1 MNNISHSGFSVRTQS
16 SQEYT
21 YKSAEETAAERHLDY
36 ILELESKSSHGYVDE
51 YELLDKAWNEIEE
64 KIKEVS
70 KKNNSDFNQ
79 TLELKKQQKAI
90 QEKIYL
96 LKCKYNYV

>member
-1 MNNISHSGFSVRTQS
+1 M
-16 SQEYT
+16 
-21 YKSAEETAAERHLDY
+21 
-36 ILELESKSSHGYVDE
+36 DE

-64 KIKEVS
+64 KIREVS
-70 KKNNSDFNQ
+70 KNNNSDFNQ
-79 TLELKKQQKAI
+79 NLELKKQQKAI